1 MHYYIFEGVLD
12 NLIERVSSYPR
23 LCRIVAVVLRWK
35 HRGVSERDL
44 RARAELALIRESQ
57 RGVNVKERFKKL
69 CPTKGDDNIW
79 RINGRVSS
87 GQVIVTGLLA
97 ERLVSHIHHTF
108 GHMSVDYVLSV
119 LRERYW
125 VVRST
130 VRKVV
135 KKCVLCQKERKGPV
149 KQKMSEIP
157 DERLRCHQPPFCVTG
172 IDCFGPFEVKYK
184 RGTIKRYGA
193 IFTCL
198 TSRCVHIEKL
208 DSLSTDS
215 LLLAIDRFAS
225 RRGRPEKIVS
235 DNGGNL
241 VRSNAVIS
249 EEITRWNQAQ
259 IEQKLLQDGI
269 EWKFN
274 PPYASHFGGIWERH
288 VRTIR
293 KLLFH
298 LLSSQSITD
307 EVLHTV
313 FCQVEWIINYRPIT
327 RVNDEVEIL
336 RPIDLLVPIRPNSGP
351 IVTMSD
357 HSATEVMWRQA
368 QNIVDQF
375 WRKWIKLYVQYLQE
389 RSKWLK
395 EKPNLVVG
403 DIVLVCDVNVRRRDW
418 PLGRVTVVHMG
429 RDGLVRSVEVVV
441 CGKRV
446 VRPISKVVHLE
457 F

>member
-57 RGVNVKERFKKL
+57 QGVNVKERFKKL

-87 GQVIVTGLLA
+87 GQMIVTGLLA

-172 IDCFGPFEVKYK
+172 IDYFGPSEVKYK
-184 RGTIKRYGA
+184 RGTVKRYGA

-249 EEITRWNQAQ
+249 KEITRWNQAQ

-288 VRTIR
+288 IRTIR

-327 RVNDEVEIL
+327 RVNDEVEIQG
-336 RPIDLLVPIRPNSGP
+336 LLI
-351 IVTMSD
+351 
-357 HSATEVMWRQA
+357 
-368 QNIVDQF
+368 
-375 WRKWIKLYVQYLQE
+375 
-389 RSKWLK
+389 
-395 EKPNLVVG
+395 
-403 DIVLVCDVNVRRRDW
+403 C
-418 PLGRVTVVHMG
+418 
-429 RDGLVRSVEVVV
+429 
-441 CGKRV
+441 
-446 VRPISKVVHLE
+446 
-457 F
+457 